1 MVDGA
6 VEGIRLAV
14 RGRLQQPVASQ
25 CAVRV
30 LNKQFQQVELAGGEF
45 VFVAVG
51 EEASKLDTMLLHLAD
66 LSAKETQRSIDR
78 AMTLVSP
85 VLTIGIGALIG
96 GLFVSIVRALLS
108 VNDLV
113 LG

>member
-1 MVDGA
+1 VVDGA

-51 EEASKLDTMLLHLAD
+51 EDQVRRSRSSIAAPIRTCDCRGGGGAARWARRNWARTRASS
-66 LSAKETQRSIDR
+66 SAGSNG
-78 AMTLVSP
+78 
-85 VLTIGIGALIG
+85 LTT
-96 GLFVSIVRALLS
+96 
-108 VNDLV
+108 
-113 LG
+113 